1 MKPIKY
7 SLMRVVALLLLPV
20 VLIAIWLVWANQ
32 NPDIDQP
39 SVPSTNRSQQIAR
52 GEYLARAGNCMT
64 CHTVRGGNSYAG
76 GRAVPTPFGT
86 IYTSNLTSDRTT
98 GIGNWTNGDFWQAMH
113 DGRSKDGSL
122 LYPAFPYTNYT
133 KVTREDSDAIF
144 AYLQTI
150 PAVQQKNSEP
160 ELRFPYNQRVLLY
173 AWRAMYFRPGQYA
186 NDTKQSVEWN
196 RGAYLTQGLG
206 HCSACHTTRDSFGG
220 TDLKAELGGGMIPM
234 LNWYAPPLNG
244 DKQAGLGNW
253 ETAQLAAF
261 LQTGVSPHRAVS
273 GPMAEVVSGS
283 LQHLKNEDINAM
295 SVYLKS
301 LPQQIAPPVR
311 APDNL
316 RMEEKKAILERGQKI
331 YDNQCATCHQAA
343 GEGVAGIY
351 PTFAGNNTVASPI
364 ATNAIRIVLNGGY
377 PPSTSGNPRPYGMPP
392 FGQTLNDD
400 EVASVVSY
408 IRNTWGN
415 QAGMVSPSE
424 VNRYRSRQGE

>member
-1 MKPIKY
+1 M
-7 SLMRVVALLLLPV
+7 S
-20 VLIAIWLVWANQ
+20 
-32 NPDIDQP
+32 
-39 SVPSTNRSQQIAR
+39 
-52 GEYLARAGNCMT
+52 
-64 CHTVRGGNSYAG
+64 CHTARGGNPYAG

-98 GIGNWTNGDFWQAMH
+98 GIGNWTAGDFWQAMH

-122 LYPAFPYTNYT
+122 LYPAFPYTNFT

-150 PAVQQKNSEP
+150 PAVQQKNIEP
-160 ELRFPYNQRVLLY
+160 ELRFLYNQRMLLY

-186 NDTKQSVEWN
+186 NDTRQSVEWN

-283 LQHLKNEDINAM
+283 LQHLKHEDITAM

-311 APDNL
+311 TADSL

-351 PTFAGNNTVASPI
+351 PTFSGNNAVASPF

-392 FGQTLNDD
+392 FGQTLNDE

-415 QAGMVSPSE
+415 QAGMVSASE

>member
-1 MKPIKY
+1 MKPIKFP
-7 SLMRVVALLLLPV
+7 MRFVALIMLPL
-20 VLIAIWLVWANQ
+20 VLVAIWLVWANQ

-39 SVPSTNRSQQIAR
+39 SIPSTNRTQQIAR
-52 GEYLARAGNCMT
+52 GEYLARAGNCMG
-64 CHTVRGGNSYAG
+64 CHTARGGNLYAG

-86 IYTSNLTSDRTT
+86 IYTSNLTADRTT
-98 GIGNWTNGDFWQAMH
+98 GIGNWTSGDFWQAMH

-150 PAVQQKNSEP
+150 PAVQQKNTEL

-173 AWRAMYFRPGQYA
+173 AWRAMYFRPGQYT

-253 ETAQLAAF
+253 ETTQLAAF
-261 LQTGVSPHRAVS
+261 MQTGISPHRAVS

-283 LQHLKNEDINAM
+283 LQHLKNEDVTAM
-295 SVYLKS
+295 AVYLKS
-301 LPQQIAPPVR
+301 LPHQVAAPAR
-311 APDNL
+311 AADNL
-316 RMEEKKAILERGQKI
+316 RLEEKKAILERGQKI
-331 YDNQCATCHQAA
+331 YDNQCATCHQAK

-351 PTFAGNNTVASPI
+351 PAFAGNNAVASPV
-364 ATNAIRIVLNGGY
+364 ATNAVRIVLNGGY

-392 FGQTLNDD
+392 FGQTLNDE

-408 IRNTWGN
+408 IRNTWSN
-415 QAGMVSPSE
+415 QASMVSASE